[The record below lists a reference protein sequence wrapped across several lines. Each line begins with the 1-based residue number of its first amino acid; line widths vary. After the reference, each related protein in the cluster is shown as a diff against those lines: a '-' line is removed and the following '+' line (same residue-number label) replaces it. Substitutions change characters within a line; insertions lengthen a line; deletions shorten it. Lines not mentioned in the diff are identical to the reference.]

1 MQKQESRPPK
11 PLSAFEKFV
20 RAIAGVPKE
29 ELQRVE
35 EAERQEKARKR
46 KTA

>member
-1 MQKQESRPPK
+1 MTEPKAGTK

-29 ELQRVE
+29 ELREIEQRKKRE
-35 EAERQEKARKR
+35 PEPKSKARD
-46 KTA
+46 